1 MILEKYKRWKETR
14 KRLLYEEPE
23 KVFARQISAID
34 AISGTEWY
42 KMIKDFHFSEWERA
56 IENIKKSK
64 PNENIEKYKAIIE
77 YSEKMIQFLESRE
90 N

>member
-1 MILEKYKRWKETR
+1 
-14 KRLLYEEPE
+14 
-23 KVFARQISAID
+23 
-34 AISGTEWY
+34 
-42 KMIKDFHFSEWERA
+42 MIKDFHFSEWERA